1 MMIGGLVVGATA
13 GLAPAPRRRSVVHP
27 SALRRLAQTESARWA
42 PHQGGFR
49 MDCPRRRLRYSVYY
63 NNSFSTTGSFDLSVI
78 LPHFEAHYRCAV
90 YYTRSEIAFS
100 VHQLSAVLSSTICTS
115 PVSIRLQTTSTRLIR
130 FLVRCRYSL
139 YARDQGAAHFLVLR
153 RCDARQSHL
162 PNCAP

>member
-1 MMIGGLVVGATA
+1 MGATA

-27 SALRRLAQTESARWA
+27 SALHRFAQTESARWA
-42 PHQGGFR
+42 PHQGGIR
-49 MDCPRRRLRYSVYY
+49 MDCPRRRLRYSAYY
-63 NNSFSTTGSFDLSVI
+63 KNSFFTTGIFDLSVI
-78 LPHFEAHYRCAV
+78 LPHVEAHYRRAV
-90 YYTRSEIAFS
+90 FYTHAKTAFS
-100 VHQLSAVLSSTICTS
+100 VHQLSAVPSSTICTS